1 MLCTGNTESL
11 NIPLVAIYQNKDP
24 EKVKQVIDTVTRSG
38 GIDYAQKKMEGF
50 RDDALKILDTFD
62 NVELK
67 QGLEELVRFTTDRKF

>member
-1 MLCTGNTESL
+1 
-11 NIPLVAIYQNKDP
+11 
-24 EKVKQVIDTVTRSG
+24 
-38 GIDYAQKKMEGF
+38 MEGF